1 LNQIYK
7 RVIGKDT
14 KTETMKFNFYFFL
27 IIILFTFT
35 NCKNEIVK
43 DEYYIIS
50 KKDSIS
56 KADKIASQIPPPPRI
71 PQESKW
77 YSDVVFIMDS
87 KNKVFIY
94 QTETT
99 VRNDSVDL
107 DYPNYLGLK
116 PENLLTIESDNL
128 NSFIENNNDI
138 FQIIPNKNNSHVFFY
153 IASETDTIKNKALN
167 NLWKLLGKTKS
178 PAIIFVRRT
187 TEEEN
192 IVLKY
197 KRNKNEYNPESID
210 WSNKFYN
217 GKVSPFTKEYE
228 ILEIETH
235 CLRKAKETFK
245 KHVDAIDM

>member
-1 LNQIYK
+1 
-7 RVIGKDT
+7 
-14 KTETMKFNFYFFL
+14 MKFNLYFFM
-27 IIILFTFT
+27 IFILFTFT
-35 NCKNEIVK
+35 NCKKGIVK
-43 DEYYIIS
+43 EEYYIIS
-50 KKDSIS
+50 KKDSIT
-56 KADKIASQIPPPPRI
+56 KAEKIVSQIPPPPEA

-99 VRNDSVDL
+99 ARNDSVDL
-107 DYPNYLGLK
+107 GYPNYLGLK
-116 PENLLTIESDNL
+116 PENLLTIESDNF

-138 FQIIPNKNNSHVFFY
+138 FQIIPIPNKNNSNVFFY

-178 PAIIFVRRT
+178 PAIFFVRRT

-197 KRNKNEYNPESID
+197 KQNGNEYNPESID
-210 WSNKFYN
+210 WSKKFYN
-217 GKVSPFTKEYE
+217 GKVSPFTKDYE
-228 ILEIETH
+228 TLELKTH

>member
-1 LNQIYK
+1 
-7 RVIGKDT
+7 
-14 KTETMKFNFYFFL
+14 MKFNLYFFM
-27 IIILFTFT
+27 IFILFTFT
-35 NCKNEIVK
+35 NCKKEIVK
-43 DEYYIIS
+43 EEYYIIS
-50 KKDSIS
+50 KKDSIT
-56 KADKIASQIPPPPRI
+56 KAEKIVSQIPPPPEA

-99 VRNDSVDL
+99 ARNDSVDL
-107 DYPNYLGLK
+107 GYPNYLGLK
-116 PENLLTIESDNL
+116 PENLLTIESDNF

-138 FQIIPNKNNSHVFFY
+138 FQIIPIPNKNNSNVFFY

-178 PAIIFVRRT
+178 PAIFFVRRT

-197 KRNKNEYNPESID
+197 KRNGNEYNPESID
-210 WSNKFYN
+210 WSKKFYN
-217 GKVSPFTKEYE
+217 GKVSPFTKDYE
-228 ILEIETH
+228 TLELKTH